1 LKLPLRQLARHLE
14 RAPAPAYL
22 IAGDEPLLVAQGVE
36 QIRAAARRAG
46 FTERELHIADRG
58 FRWAE
63 FEAGADNLS
72 LFGARRIVELRLP
85 SPKPGD
91 AGAACIRALVD
102 RPDPDRIL
110 IIAVGAKLDSAASRS
125 VWVKTIERNGVL
137 VEVWPVER
145 GELPDW
151 IRARG
156 AGLGLQLSV
165 DAAEL
170 LADRVEG
177 NLLAADQELA
187 KLAMTMPGAA
197 IGEAEILEAVTDS
210 ARFDVFQLSDA
221 LIAGDAARSL
231 RVLAGL
237 RAEGV
242 QPTLVC
248 WAVSREIALL
258 GRLQYAAQ
266 HGENIDNAL
275 ARLGVWRRRQPAL
288 KQALRRLT
296 GRSVAPLLA
305 QAADVDATIKG
316 IVRGQPWVAL
326 TGLVIAVTSR
336 PGAASPVRH

>member
-1 LKLPLRQLARHLE
+1 MKLPLRQLARHLE
-14 RAPAPAYL
+14 RGPAPAYL

-46 FTERELHIADRG
+46 FTERELHVADRS
-58 FRWAE
+58 FRWAD

-72 LFGARRIVELRLP
+72 LFGARRIVELRLA

-91 AGAACIRALVD
+91 AGAACIRALVE
-102 RPDPDRIL
+102 RPDPDRVL

-125 VWVKTIERNGVL
+125 VWVKALEQNGVV

-151 IRARG
+151 IRARA
-156 AGLGLQLSV
+156 AGLCLQLSA

-177 NLLAADQELA
+177 NLLAADQELT
-187 KLAMTMPGAA
+187 KLALTMPGVP

-210 ARFDVFQLSDA
+210 ARFDVFRLSDA
-221 LIAGDAARSL
+221 LLAGDAVRSL

-258 GRLQYAAQ
+258 ARLQYAAAQ
-266 HGENIDNAL
+266 GENLDSAM

-288 KQALRRLT
+288 KQALRRFV
-296 GRSVAPLLA
+296 GRSFAPLLA
-305 QAADVDATIKG
+305 QAADVDGTIKG
-316 IVRGQPWVAL
+316 IVRGQPWEAL
-326 TGLVIAVTSR
+326 TGLVIAVLAHD
-336 PGAASPVRH
+336 GAASPMRH